1 MPGEAICL
9 TELERISV
17 RTRFERFPATVKG
30 AFIIRGEDP
39 DPHQVVLRGSRVT
52 SVDGRTVRPL
62 SMGLAT
68 LDVAPHRDVFVPFE
82 LVVSDLDPGWYGFVC
97 DVDVD
102 GVPVSYP
109 GDKRLVVAWPR
120 ATVRRGQI
128 DIGRELPLGSATT
141 VRIEQLE
148 CTGDSIKLH
157 LSAGPP
163 TRLAVKL
170 SADGDQLEILRLE
183 ADETSGRVKV
193 TAYPL
198 LRSHYSLTIALK
210 GRGARASVVVPL
222 P

>member
-1 MPGEAICL
+1 MTGREP
-9 TELERISV
+9 ISV

-39 DPHQVVLRGSRVT
+39 DPHQVTLRGSRIV
-52 SVDGRTVRPL
+52 SVDGRTTRPL
-62 SMGLAT
+62 SMGAGT

-82 LVVSDLDPGWYGFVC
+82 VAVSDLDPGWYGFSC

-109 GDKRLVVAWPR
+109 GDRRFLVAWPR
-120 ATVRRGQI
+120 AKVRRGRI
-128 DIGRELPLGSATT
+128 DVARELRLGPAT

-148 CTGDSIKLH
+148 CGGDSTKLH
-157 LSAGPP
+157 LSVDPP
-163 TRLAVKL
+163 TRIAVKL
-170 SADGDQLEILRLE
+170 RADEDRLE
-183 ADETSGRVKV
+183 VLGLETDETSGRVKV

-198 LRSHYSLTIALK
+198 LRSHGSLTIGLK
-210 GRGARASVVVPL
+210 GRGVSASATVSL